1 MTVRLSGRTVFLMS
15 LPPLLWAGNAIV
27 GRLLVGSVPPVT
39 LNFLRWALAALLL
52 LPLAWRSLRRP
63 REILARWRY
72 LAALGVLGVGTYNA
86 LQYLALVTSTPIN
99 VTLIAASTPVWMLA
113 VGALAFRER
122 PSRRQLLGAVLSL
135 LGVLTVLMRG
145 DPTALAT
152 LRFVPGD
159 LYVVVAVIAWSFY
172 SWLLARP
179 PASMRPP
186 LRPDWDWA
194 SLLLLQTLFG
204 LFAAGTAAGVEQ
216 LHGAAPIVWTGW
228 VIAALAF
235 VAIGPSIVAY
245 RCWGLGIAAGGP
257 ALAAFFG
264 NLAPVFAALMSAA
277 LLGEAPRAFHI
288 IAFALIVAGIV
299 VSTGRRPG

>member
-1 MTVRLSGRTVFLMS
+1 M
-15 LPPLLWAGNAIV
+15 
-27 GRLLVGSVPPVT
+27 LV
-39 LNFLRWALAALLL
+39 
-52 LPLAWRSLRRP
+52 
-63 REILARWRY
+63 
-72 LAALGVLGVGTYNA
+72 
-86 LQYLALVTSTPIN
+86 
-99 VTLIAASTPVWMLA
+99 
-113 VGALAFRER
+113 
-122 PSRRQLLGAVLSL
+122 
-135 LGVLTVLMRG
+135 RG

-152 LRFVPGD
+152 LHFVPGD

-172 SWLLARP
+172 SWMLARP

-204 LFAAGTAAGVEQ
+204 LFAAGAAAGVEQ
-216 LHGAAPIVWTGW
+216 LRGAAPIVWNGW
-228 VIAALAF
+228 VIAALGF

-277 LLGEAPRAFHI
+277 LLGEAPHAFHML
-288 IAFALIVAGIV
+288 AFALIVAGIV
-299 VSTGRRPG
+299 VSSGSRPG